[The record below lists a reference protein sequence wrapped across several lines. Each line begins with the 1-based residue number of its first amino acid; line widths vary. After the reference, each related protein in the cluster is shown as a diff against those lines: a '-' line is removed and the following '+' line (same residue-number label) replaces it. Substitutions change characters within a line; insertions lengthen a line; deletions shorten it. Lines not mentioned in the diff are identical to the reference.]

1 MANLLAQLWNGGRTQ
16 PSERYIYV
24 NKPLPA
30 SLNNNKGRPLQTF
43 VSNKVTTSKYT
54 LLTFIPKNL
63 YEQFRRVANF
73 FFLLIAVLQFF
84 PEFVTIY
91 PLVAALP
98 MIIITSITAFKDG
111 FEDFKRHVTD
121 RTLNNRT
128 TRTLGNWNN
137 VNNDSSKTFFG
148 YIKRCF
154 GFDRTV
160 SDGIEGAHWKDT
172 LWKDVQVGDF
182 LRLKEGDF
190 IPAGQYF
197 VIEMI

>member
-1 MANLLAQLWNGGRTQ
+1 MTNLLAKCWNGRRTQ
-16 PSERYIYV
+16 PLERRSIYV
-24 NKPLPA
+24 NEPLPE
-30 SLNNNKGRPLQTF
+30 SLKDKGRPLQTF

-54 LLTFIPKNL
+54 LFTFIPKNL

-84 PEFVTIY
+84 PEFVTIH
-91 PLVAALP
+91 PVVAALP

-128 TRTLGNWNN
+128 TQTLGNWKN
-137 VNNDSSKTFFG
+137 VNGNSSETFFDH
-148 YIKRCF
+148 IKKCF
-154 GFDRTV
+154 GFNKTV
-160 SDGIEGAHWKDT
+160 SGGKKGVYWKDT

-182 LRLKEGDF
+182 LKLKEGDF
-190 IPAGQYF
+190 IPAG
-197 VIEMI
+197 